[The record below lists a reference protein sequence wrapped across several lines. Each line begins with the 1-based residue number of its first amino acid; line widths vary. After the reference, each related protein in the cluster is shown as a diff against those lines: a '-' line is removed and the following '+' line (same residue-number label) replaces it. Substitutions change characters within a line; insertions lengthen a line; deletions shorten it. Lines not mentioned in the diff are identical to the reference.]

1 MLLRNGVNVTYLDL
15 HSDVDFLPIEY
26 AEDGSSAP
34 AAKSTLSST
43 NKVDIRDFDG
53 ASNEDVKFLWQAPYD
68 LTGTTV
74 RARVICY
81 VSNATAP
88 ANTEVVAFSVAG
100 VSLANSGILSGT
112 VGTAVTTSVTADATY
127 VQYDRVATA
136 WSSAITITGLAAGES
151 CHIDLIRLA
160 ASTDTYGQDIGVA
173 GLEIKYNR
181 QHVYG

>member
-1 MLLRNGVNVTYLDL
+1 MEILNGVDVTYLDL
-15 HSDVDFLPIEY
+15 HSDVDILPVEY

-53 ASNEDVKFLWQAPYD
+53 SSNEDIKFVWQAPYD
-68 LTGTTV
+68 LTGSTV
-74 RARVICY
+74 KARVICY

-100 VSLANSGILSGT
+100 ISLANSGILSGS
-112 VGTAVTTSVTADATY
+112 VGTAVTTSVTAGTGY
-127 VQYDRVATA
+127 VQYDRIATA
-136 WSSAITITGLAAGES
+136 WSTAITITGLAAGES

-160 ASTDTYGQDIGVA
+160 TSTDTYAQDIGVA
-173 GLEIKYNR
+173 FFEIKYNR
-181 QHVYG
+181 QHVLG